1 MQNYSVLFF
10 FFLPLSSVSLK
21 KKMSQFT
28 DQDIRLALISAKGN
42 TARAAEILSSGRV
55 AENYRKR
62 MQQAKNWKKKN
73 ARLRRRK
80 TEAEKLY
87 SARGMPRYLREESGD
102 EDDSSGE
109 DGVELIGPTPDED
122 EFYRARDRIQRNEV
136 ATRNENFLREN
147 ERRPR
152 NPPYGMPAFGM
163 PRFGDRGDDV
173 ALNRTVL
180 IPPEEDD
187 F

>member
-1 MQNYSVLFF
+1 
-10 FFLPLSSVSLK
+10 
-21 KKMSQFT
+21 MSQFT

-55 AENYRKR
+55 TENFRKR
-62 MQQAKNWKKKN
+62 MQQTGDGKKER
-73 ARLRRRK
+73 ARLRRAR
-80 TEAEKLY
+80 TEAQQLY

-109 DGVELIGPTPDED
+109 DGVELIGPTPGEVD
-122 EFYRARDRIQRNEV
+122 RARDRDRIQRNDV
-136 ATRNENFLREN
+136 ATRNDNFLREN
-147 ERRPR
+147 ELRPR
-152 NPPYGMPAFGM
+152 NPLYGMPAIGM
-163 PRFGDRGDDV
+163 PRFGGRGDDV

>member
-1 MQNYSVLFF
+1 
-10 FFLPLSSVSLK
+10 
-21 KKMSQFT
+21 MSQFT
-28 DQDIRLALISAKGN
+28 DQDIRLALISTKGN
-42 TARAAEILSSGRV
+42 TARAVEMLSSGRV
-55 AENYRKR
+55 TDNFRKR
-62 MQQAKNWKKKN
+62 MQQAKNWKKN
-73 ARLRRRK
+73 NTRLRRRK
-80 TEAEKLY
+80 TEAEQLY
-87 SARGMPRYLREESGD
+87 STRGMPRYLKEESGD

-109 DGVELIGPTPDED
+109 DGVVLIEPEPDEVD
-122 EFYRARDRIQRNEV
+122 RARDRIQRNEV
-136 ATRNENFLREN
+136 ATRNENVMREN

-152 NPPYGMPAFGM
+152 MPAFGM

>member
-10 FFLPLSSVSLK
+10 SFLLCLQCHL

-28 DQDIRLALISAKGN
+28 DQDIRLALISTKGN
-42 TARAAEILSSGRV
+42 TARAVEMLSSGRV
-55 AENYRKR
+55 TDNFRRR
-62 MQQAKNWKKKN
+62 MQQAKNWGKKN
-73 ARLRRRK
+73 ARSRRRK
-80 TEAEKLY
+80 TEAEQLY
-87 SARGMPRYLREESGD
+87 SARGMPRYLKEESGD

-109 DGVELIGPTPDED
+109 DGVVLIEPEPDEVD
-122 EFYRARDRIQRNEV
+122 RARDLVRIQRNEV
-136 ATRNENFLREN
+136 ATRNENVMREN